1 MKQMTCQQ
9 LGGCCDVVFT
19 ASTFDEMAS
28 MAQMHAMQMFQAQDE
43 PHLKAMLKIQEM
55 MLSPGRFQQWFAEKK
70 AQFDALSDID

>member
-28 MAQMHAMQMFQAQDE
+28 MAQMHAMRMFQAQDE

-55 MLSPGRFQQWFAEKK
+55 MLSPGSFQQWFAEKK

>member
-1 MKQMTCQQ
+1 MTCQQ

-19 ASTFDEMAS
+19 ASTFDEMAT
-28 MAQMHAMQMFQAQDE
+28 MAQIHAMKMFQTRDE

-55 MLSPGRFQQWFAEKK
+55 MLSPGIFQQWFAEKK